1 MIRRNSLPVCLGAI
15 LMMSLTSVRAADAPA
30 FSAEQVGFFE
40 SKVRPVLA
48 DHCLKCHGPTKQ
60 SGALRLDSRAGA
72 LEGGETGPAVAPGD
86 PDGSLLLQAV
96 RKTHQDIKMPPK
108 GKLPAPAIEALAAW
122 VKMGAPWPK
131 DVPKSEN
138 TIGDAAKNHW
148 AFRPIV
154 APAVPSVKESARVR
168 TPVDAFILARLEKEG
183 IAPSDE
189 ADRQT
194 LIRRLSF
201 DLLGLPPTALEVSAF
216 VHDPRAD
223 AYERLVDRLLDSPH
237 YGERWARH
245 WLDVARYADS
255 KGYVFQEE
263 RRYPFAY
270 TYRDYVIRA
279 FNADKPYDQFLI
291 EQIAADKLPNADP
304 ANLAALGYL
313 TVGRR
318 FLNAKEE
325 IIDDRIDVVCRG
337 MLGLTVGCARCHD
350 HKYDPVP
357 TDDYYSLYGVFDS
370 SKEPTDLPEIPG
382 DVSDALR
389 ADFEA
394 QIGAK
399 QKAMDAFQ
407 KTKLDEIQGDL
418 AEHAAGY
425 LEAALALGFDGR
437 SAKLDERAKAGKLV
451 AIRLRAV
458 SQRWKAALDNT
469 RGKPNPIFNAWHAF
483 AAIDGP
489 EFSRKAQ
496 GVARGL
502 LDKPAACNPVLAKTF
517 ADKPP
522 ASMLEV
528 AGRYGALLTEA
539 EHKWSV
545 AQKTGAKALSEP
557 DWELL
562 RSVLHGDNGPLAI
575 KPDNLSRMLAKDER
589 NTLNKMSNAVAAI
602 RATHPGSPPRAMVLN
617 DLPNPVEPHVFLRG
631 NAGRP
636 GKQVPRQF
644 LGFIAGPD
652 RKPFKNG
659 SGRLELAQ
667 AIASKSNPLTARVL
681 VNRVWLNHFGAG
693 FVDTPSD
700 FGTRSDPPTHPELL
714 DWLASDFMAHGWSLK
729 HLHRRIVLSSTY
741 RQRSLDRPEAKAKD
755 SENRL
760 VWKYNRH
767 RLEFEA
773 VRDALLAASGVL
785 DQTVYG
791 RPVALADPPFAPR
804 RTIYGFIDRQ
814 NLDPMYRTFDFASP
828 DASSPKRFVTT
839 VPQQALFLMN
849 NPFVIQQAKTLA
861 ALPDLNSGPPES
873 RVDHYYERLFGRPPT
888 TNERAAGLAFLKAQ
902 AAAPPSAKGL
912 NAWQEYAQV
921 LLLTNEFVFVD

>member
-1 MIRRNSLPVCLGAI
+1 MIRRNLPLFLGALLTI
-15 LMMSLTSVRAADAPA
+15 LSSVRAEDAPA
-30 FSAEQVGFFE
+30 FSADQVAFFE
-40 SKVRPVLA
+40 TKVRPVLA

-60 SGALRLDSRAGA
+60 SGALRLDSRAEV
-72 LEGGETGPAVAPGD
+72 LEGGENGPAVAPGN
-86 PDGSLLLQAV
+86 PDASLLIQAV
-96 RKTHQDIKMPPK
+96 RKTHEDIKMPPK
-108 GKLPAPAIEALAAW
+108 GKLPDAAIEALSAW
-122 VKMGAPWPK
+122 VKMGVPWPK
-131 DVPKSEN
+131 DLPKN
-138 TIGDAAKNHW
+138 AGTYGDAARNHW
-148 AFRPIV
+148 AFRPIA
-154 APAVPSVKESARVR
+154 APAVPSVKEAGRVR
-168 TPVDAFILARLEKEG
+168 TPIDAFILARLEKEG

-189 ADRQT
+189 ADRRT

-201 DLLGLPPTALEVSAF
+201 DLTGLPPTAQEVSAF
-216 VHDPRAD
+216 VSDTRAD

-270 TYRDYVIRA
+270 TYRDYVIRS
-279 FNADKPYDQFLI
+279 FNKDKPYDQFLI
-291 EQIAADKLPNADP
+291 EQIAADRVPNSDP
-304 ANLAALGYL
+304 SNLAAMGFL

-318 FLNAKEE
+318 FLNSREE

-337 MLGLTVGCARCHD
+337 MLGLTVACARCHD
-350 HKYDPVP
+350 HKFDPIP
-357 TDDYYSLYGVFDS
+357 TDDYYSLFGVFDS
-370 SKEPTDLPEIPG
+370 SKEPADLPEIPG

-389 ADFEA
+389 ADFDKA
-394 QIGAK
+394 VGGK
-399 QKAMDAFQ
+399 QKTLEDFQ
-407 KTKLDEIQGDL
+407 KSKLDEIQADI

-425 LEAALALGFDGR
+425 LKAAQELNFEGR
-437 SAKLDERAKAGKLV
+437 NAKLDERAKAAKV
-451 AIRLRAV
+451 VSSRLRVV
-458 SQRWKAALDNT
+458 SQRWKTALDNT
-469 RGKPNPIFNAWHAF
+469 RGKPHPIYGAWHAF
-483 AAIDGP
+483 AAISGP
-489 EFSRKAQ
+489 EFSRKAPS
-496 GVARGL
+496 VAHGL
-502 LDKPAACNPVLAKTF
+502 EGDPAVCNPVIAKSF

-522 ASMLEV
+522 GSMSEV
-528 AGRYGALLTEA
+528 AERYGALVTED
-539 EHKWSV
+539 EHLWQA
-545 AQKTGAKALSEP
+545 AQKTGAKALTDP
-557 DWELL
+557 GWEQL
-562 RSVLHGDNGPLAI
+562 RSVLHHENGPLAI
-575 KPDNLSRMLAKDER
+575 KAENLGRMLAKDER
-589 NTLNKMSNAVAAI
+589 NKLNKLTSEVAAI
-602 RATHPGSPPRAMVLN
+602 RASHPGSPPRAMVMN
-617 DLPNPVEPHVFLRG
+617 DLPTPVEPHVFLRG

-644 LGFIAGPD
+644 LGFITGPD

-659 SGRLELAQ
+659 SGRLDLAE
-667 AIASKSNPLTARVL
+667 AIASKTNPLTARVL

-714 DWLASDFMAHGWSLK
+714 DWLATDFMNHGWSLK
-729 HLHRRIVLSSTY
+729 HLHRQIVLSSTY
-741 RQRSLDRPEAKAKD
+741 RQQSLDRPDAKAKD

-760 VWKYNRH
+760 VWKYNRR

-785 DQTVYG
+785 DPSVGG
-791 RPVALADPPFAPR
+791 RPVALADPPFVPR

-828 DASSPKRFVTT
+828 DASSPRRFVTT

-849 NPFVIQQAKTLA
+849 SPFVLQQAKSLA
-861 ALPDLNSGPPES
+861 ALPDVNSGSPES

-888 TNERAAGLAFLKAQ
+888 TGEREAALAFLKAQ
-902 AAAPPSAKGL
+902 AAAPPSPKGL